1 MSDRSV
7 NIELPDEVWKVI
19 DTQFKPLSEESDS
32 EILSNIIKNHL
43 AQNGY
48 YPDADSLMHGIG
60 LKEIVDVIDD
70 KIMSLIEL
78 LEKKGLATYQE
89 WAQTMQ
95 ERIIKNV
102 DLFTKKL

>member
-1 MSDRSV
+1 MSNRSV
-7 NIELPDEVWKVI
+7 NVELPDEVWKVI
-19 DTQFKPLSEESDS
+19 DTHFKPLSEATDS

-48 YPDADSLMHGIG
+48 YPDVDSLMHGIG

-70 KIMSLIEL
+70 KVMSLKDL
-78 LEKKGLATYQE
+78 LEKKGLTTHQE

-95 ERIIKNV
+95 ERIIKNARS
-102 DLFTKKL
+102 FY